1 VTAGP
6 ALVFDNENH
15 YMGGCIAEQL
25 ARLGLQV
32 NYATP
37 AGHASAWTVL
47 TDEQPRVY
55 EALAAQGVAIRTIV
69 AVSDFDGRAARL
81 DNIFT
86 GASEE
91 IPCASLVIVGHR
103 AARNELHSA
112 LHAARERWTDHGI
125 RNVTCNGDAAAPG
138 AIVHAIQA
146 GALYDRGLDMPH
158 ADLPY
163 AIDEPLAAAGE
174 LREIA

>member
-1 VTAGP
+1 
-6 ALVFDNENH
+6 
-15 YMGGCIAEQL
+15 
-25 ARLGLQV
+25 
-32 NYATP
+32 
-37 AGHASAWTVL
+37 
-47 TDEQPRVY
+47 
-55 EALAAQGVAIRTIV
+55 LAAQGVAIRTIV

-91 IPCASLVIVGHR
+91 IPRASLVIVGHR